1 MGHPGLTNL
10 FVSVNFCIMTN
21 LINQTESFILN
32 DNLIDRQTAV
42 LLAKQPGQ
50 ENLWDA
56 ADRIRQHFHG
66 SRFALCS
73 IINAKSG
80 SCSEDC
86 RFCAQSAH
94 YHGDVEKYDIVN
106 MDRALEIAVDNDQH
120 NVHRISLVT
129 SGRSVSDSTLDQLEQ
144 IYDNISQSTMMKL
157 CGSMGLLTK
166 EKAARL
172 KEIGVVRYHCNLE
185 ASHNFFPTV
194 CTTHTWEEKVETLK
208 LAREAGMSVCS
219 GGIIGM
225 GETMEDRI
233 DLALELRELE
243 VNSIPINILT
253 PIPGTPLSELEPLSI
268 EEILTTIAIFR
279 FIYPQAVIR
288 IAGGRQQMGEDQ
300 YRCFMAGANGAMVGN
315 YLTTTGGS
323 IEEDLR
329 NFTVMGFSFA

>member
-1 MGHPGLTNL
+1 
-10 FVSVNFCIMTN
+10 MTTF
-21 LINQTESFILN
+21 INQTESLVLG
-32 DNLIDRQTAV
+32 DNMIDRQTAV
-42 LLAKQPGQ
+42 RLADQPNQ

-73 IINAKSG
+73 IINARSG
-80 SCSEDC
+80 RCSEDC

-94 YHGDVEKYDIVN
+94 HQSGIDEYDIIEL
-106 MDRALEIAVDNDQH
+106 DKALEIAEDNDRH
-120 NVHRISLVT
+120 EVHRISLVT
-129 SGRSVSDSTLDQLEQ
+129 SGRSASDSTLDQLEQ
-144 IYDNISQSTMMKL
+144 IYDNISQTTMMKF
-157 CGSMGLLTK
+157 CGSLGLLTR

-172 KEIGVVRYHCNLE
+172 VEMGVVRYHCNLE
-185 ASHNFFPTV
+185 ANRDFFPTV
-194 CTTHTWEEKVETLK
+194 CTTHTWEDKVETLR
-208 LAREAGMSVCS
+208 LAREAGMSICS

-243 VNSIPINILT
+243 VDSIPINILN
-253 PIPGTPLSELEPLSI
+253 PIPGTPLADLEPLSI
-268 EEILTTIAIFR
+268 EEILTTIALFR

-288 IAGGRQQMGEDQ
+288 IAGGRQQLGEDQ

-315 YLTTTGGS
+315 YLTTTGSS

-329 NFTVMGFSFA
+329 HFTVMGFSFA